1 MSGFGVQA
9 VDLTVRYGDRVAVD
23 GADFTLAPGRIHG
36 LLGRNGSGKT
46 TLLAVLAGLRRP
58 DHGKVLVD
66 GEEPFENARVMAG
79 TGLIRESG
87 DVLAGN
93 CVGRVLEFAAALRP
107 YWDDAFAARLVAR
120 FDLPLGQR
128 VTNLSRGQRSAVGA
142 VLGLAA
148 RAPLTMLDE
157 VYLGMDAPTRYAF
170 YDELLADYIE
180 HPRTIILSSHL
191 IEEIERLFEGVLV
204 LHEGRVLVNDDADA
218 IRDRGLSLTG
228 PVAEVDAFVARLRA
242 HGLREL
248 GRRRLGGTE
257 QVSVFGTLDRAAR
270 ELARDRGLEIGSVT
284 LQDLF
289 VHLTDSQRP
298 EQSRPDQNRPDQ
310 SRPDQSRP
318 DQNRDD
324 AHRTDAHRQESP
336 R

>member
-1 MSGFGVQA
+1 MTGFEVQA
-9 VDLTVRYGDRVAVD
+9 VGLTVRYGDTVAVD
-23 GADFTLAPGRIHG
+23 GIDFTLAPGRIHG

-46 TLLAVLAGLRRP
+46 TLLSVLAGLRRP
-58 DHGKVLVD
+58 SQGQVLVD
-66 GEEPFENARVMAG
+66 GEDPFENARVMAG

-87 DVLAGN
+87 DVLASN

-107 YWDDAFAARLVAR
+107 YWDDEFAARLVTR
-120 FDLPLGQR
+120 FGLPLGQR
-128 VTNLSRGQRSAVGA
+128 VTTLSRGQRSAVGA

-170 YDELLADYIE
+170 YDELLADYIA

-204 LHEGRVLVNDDADA
+204 LHEGRVLMNDEADV
-218 IRDRGLSLTG
+218 IRDQGLSVTG
-228 PVAEVDAFVARLRA
+228 PVAAVDSFVTRLSA
-242 HGLREL
+242 DGLREL

-270 ELARDRGLEIGSVT
+270 EQARTLGLEIGTVP

-289 VHLTDSQRP
+289 VHLTDS
-298 EQSRPDQNRPDQ
+298 
-310 SRPDQSRP
+310 
-318 DQNRDD
+318 
-324 AHRTDAHRQESP
+324 HRQGSI